1 MLTSLSAC
9 GGEGQP
15 NTSNTPMDDDAA
27 AATAILEEAV
37 ARRETIQTSKT
48 QIVWDEALIPGKT
61 YTGTAYYV
69 SNQGDDGNDGL
80 SPETAWSTLDRV
92 NQASLEYGDAVF
104 LERGGVWRNTTVETK
119 EGVTYSAYGEGA
131 KPRICASPENG
142 GDSALWSLWWEGEN
156 GEKIWLYHRDM
167 PDCGAIV
174 LNEEIVPANW
184 TPDEFD
190 LEEQLSQAHFDVT
203 TELTENLTFF
213 SKADSTLPDTLP
225 VFLTGWEW
233 DGLTPVGEL
242 YFRCDEGNP
251 GELYGNIEFQTQCP
265 LFDYVADD
273 CVLDNLFIGFAG
285 DGVVTVGEGDGVT
298 IQNCEVGWVGGI
310 VGVYNTGD
318 ASTGYGAG
326 IQRLAG
332 GMGGGNHGTRF
343 QNNYVHHMYHAG
355 GGIETFEEQGFESG
369 SVYGV
374 QFVGNL
380 FYQCSSGLTFF
391 NWDEEPNPERKF
403 VDCIYEDNWV
413 LFTGL
418 EDWMDQSFSP
428 AFSHE
433 GGPNLQEGCA
443 IRNNVFFVAR
453 SAIV

>member
-1 MLTSLSAC
+1 MLRKPHGMPVLLVLAVILLLSGCTADT
-9 GGEGQP
+9 GVGPQGESADNSAAP
-15 NTSNTPMDDDAA
+15 TA
-27 AATAILEEAV
+27 AATALLEEAV
-37 ARRETIQTSKT
+37 ERREAIVNTATE
-48 QIVWDEALIPGKT
+48 IVWSDTFTPGET

-80 SPETAWSTLDRV
+80 SPETAWAALARV
-92 NQASLEYGDAVF
+92 NQASLAYGDAVF
-104 LERGGVWRNTTVETK
+104 FER
-119 EGVTYSAYGEGA
+119 
-131 KPRICASPENG
+131 
-142 GDSALWSLWWEGEN
+142 
-156 GEKIWLYHRDM
+156 
-167 PDCGAIV
+167 
-174 LNEEIVPANW
+174 
-184 TPDEFD
+184 
-190 LEEQLSQAHFDVT
+190 
-203 TELTENLTFF
+203 
-213 SKADSTLPDTLP
+213 
-225 VFLTGWEW
+225 
-233 DGLTPVGEL
+233 
-242 YFRCDEGNP
+242 
-251 GELYGNIEFQTQCP
+251 
-265 LFDYVADD
+265 
-273 CVLDNLFIGFAG
+273 
-285 DGVVTVGEGDGVT
+285 
-298 IQNCEVGWVGGI
+298 GGI

-433 GGPNLQEGCA
+433 GGPNL
-443 IRNNVFFVAR
+443 
-453 SAIV
+453 